1 MIVFLTS
8 FPKRESFSFVF
19 SLSNENNYHSHSTS
33 QMRIVLIRICISDP
47 RPFLRL
53 CANPTICQAK
63 YYVRLLGY
71 VQIRWKFIFTAL
83 GACANPTLIC
93 AKPMIILREKARS
106 LLQRSG
112 GRESRGVCANPMG
125 IFGGGI
131 NGVNWGNSGMM
142 VAGGR

>member
-8 FPKRESFSFVF
+8 FPKCESFSFVF
-19 SLSNENNYHSHSTS
+19 SSVNANHSHSHSTS
-33 QMRIVLIRICISDP
+33 QMRIILIRICISDP

-83 GACANPTLIC
+83 VACANPILIC
-93 AKPMIILREKARS
+93 AKPIQLVNIVARS
-106 LLQRSG
+106 LLRRSG
-112 GRESRGVCANPMG
+112 GRESGWVCANPMG

-131 NGVNWGNSGMM
+131 KGVNWGNSGMM
-142 VAGGR
+142 GQGGR